1 VQLDQQVTLLGFPGV
16 AESDSISVTSGVIS
30 TFVPDPLGHVSDP
43 RFELETTARVAHGN
57 SGGAAINNAGQLIGV
72 PSLEVTG
79 EGGDLS
85 WRLRAINEAVPL
97 ITAARDHTPYQS
109 KILIPL
115 TGAERVTG
123 AGVGATG
130 DQACSGAKSA
140 TVTTSATFGVS
151 YENVTK
157 GLDLAMLVQLPDGT
171 QVTDPT
177 GGLPQSTATTTSGC
191 VAIQVAA
198 ADLGL
203 GVLPPGPYEIQLYGG
218 PSLAPI
224 GSPTTVTVRS

>member
-1 VQLDQQVTLLGFPGV
+1 
-16 AESDSISVTSGVIS
+16 
-30 TFVPDPLGHVSDP
+30 
-43 RFELETTARVAHGN
+43 
-57 SGGAAINNAGQLIGV
+57 
-72 PSLEVTG
+72 VTG
-79 EGGDLS
+79 QGGDLS

-97 ITAARDHTPYQS
+97 ITAARDHTQYHS

-115 TGAERVTG
+115 TGSERVTG
-123 AGVGATG
+123 AGVGTTG
-130 DQACSGAKSA
+130 DQACSGTKEAIA
-140 TVTTSATFGVS
+140 TTSATFGVS
-151 YENVTK
+151 YQGVTK
-157 GLDLAMLVQLPDGT
+157 GLDLAILVQLPDGT

-177 GGLPQSTATTTSGC
+177 GGLPQNTATTTSGC

-198 ADLGL
+198 ADLGV